1 MSVAEPISTTVSIF
15 MNRSN
20 QAIRIPKAMGFP
32 GVTQLEATRMG
43 DELILR
49 PVKPS
54 WESFF
59 EKWSGQGDEE
69 FFTRLEESHDVL
81 EYRPVDFTDENQ

>member
-1 MSVAEPISTTVSIF
+1 

-20 QAIRIPKAMGFP
+20 QAIRIPKAMSFP
-32 GVTQLEATRMG
+32 GVTELEASRVG
-43 DELILR
+43 DVLTLR
-49 PVKPS
+49 PIKPS

-69 FFTRLEESHDVL
+69 FFARLEERHDVL
-81 EYRPVDFTDENQ
+81 EYRPADLDGEDD